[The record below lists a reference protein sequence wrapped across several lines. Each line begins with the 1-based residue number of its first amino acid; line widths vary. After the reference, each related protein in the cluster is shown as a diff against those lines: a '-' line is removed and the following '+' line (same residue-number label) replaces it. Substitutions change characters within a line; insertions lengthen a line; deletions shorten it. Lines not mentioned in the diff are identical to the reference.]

1 MGQAMTVNLCYSV
14 SVKNITVSVPD
25 EVYRAARI
33 RAAETGTSVS
43 SLVAEYL
50 RGLTED
56 DAEFDR
62 LAQQQRRIASQIQSF
77 SASNRLDR
85 SEVHDRALR

>member
-1 MGQAMTVNLCYSV
+1 MKLCYGV
-14 SVKNITVSVPD
+14 HVKNITVSVPD

-33 RAAETGTSVS
+33 RAAENGTSVS

-56 DAEFDR
+56 DTEFDR
-62 LAQQQRRIASQIQSF
+62 LVEQQRRVISQIQSF